1 MTLEVTAVQPSCFW
15 CGLLETVAR
24 GTDHSPAAKDRP
36 WRSWLITGNSHFA
49 HASMETSQPSLGLDG
64 IASHGEVGTE
74 AFPQVTEEDMTSHIK
89 LHPIQ

>member
-36 WRSWLITGNSHFA
+36 WRSWFVMGNLHFA

-74 AFPQVTEEDMTSHIK
+74 AFPQVTEEDMASHIK